1 MSRPPRPHFDV
12 VTADP
17 TVRDGRL
24 DYLPLEY
31 GQLLELAE
39 SLAGE
44 ELGHVVSTGEGNITR
59 TLLELSSLV
68 GHVLA
73 VYQDRYA
80 GEAFLRTANARS
92 SLVRHARRLSYT
104 PDVGLS
110 ATGYVALML
119 KEGLSGAVEAGLE
132 LGSSRL
138 GDIAPQTYETLDAL
152 TADAALNEMFPADAT
167 TPVILAQGTTRIT
180 VEGVGH
186 GLASGDVLCLVGAPT
201 WQSLVVDAAEEDRT
215 ARTTTLTLRS
225 PLSALID
232 FSPPSEGGNAEPD
245 PSDPDDVVRFLAH
258 PSVRAASFGWN
269 ADPVM
274 YPQERLRN
282 ATGSQPTPRPAYW
295 YEVALQVGSTTRSF
309 NARHHYLSRVVD
321 EPLLGTYAVHQSS
334 TALTVHQVTAQM
346 RGSVTLHREV
356 LEAYPTFT
364 VVVTQNPNGSYT
376 TTTVP
381 VTPTPTQVL
390 RTHLSGTVSVLETVD
405 RAGTGQNGSS
415 LTWPGTWLSGWRT
428 EMKVV
433 TREPNPDELG
443 DFLDL
448 PGLLSV
454 LAPGRLVIF
463 SDLAGSRTQ
472 VVQLTRV
479 QLMEDEGRTRIWWQ
493 ALEPAPE
500 EPFQLD
506 DLKVLGNV
514 VQAIHGRTT
523 EEILGD
529 SDGVTPFQRFA
540 LDKAPVSMR
549 PAAEGAVPEVELR
562 VDDVAW
568 QRVPDFFD
576 SGPED
581 RHYRL
586 EIDEEQVA
594 SVVFGDGVKGAIPSA
609 GKRNISA
616 VYKVGLGVLGNVG
629 PLRVTRLKSPHPL
642 LDRAFNPGSISGG
655 TGMAEPES
663 VRSQATRY
671 IRTFDRAV
679 SVSDHADLAL
689 LYPGVSRT
697 AARWD
702 AASGAILLVAATADG
717 GAPPAD
723 LRKFLD
729 ARRDDQVRLSI
740 VAPTPR
746 DIVLSLRVSVDTA
759 FLFENVRVGIREVLL
774 GEGEQPG
781 LFTFAGRALGQP
793 AYLSEVQAAVKRV
806 PGVLE
811 ARVVTFA
818 SVGGDEVFD
827 VVQAQVSEWLR
838 LAPQE
843 LTIQKAEDSA

>member
-17 TVRDGRL
+17 TVREGWL

-31 GQLLELAE
+31 GELLELAE

-44 ELGHVVSTGEGNITR
+44 ELGHVVGTGEGNITR

-119 KEGLSGAVEAGLE
+119 KEGLSGAIEAGLE

-138 GDIAPQTYETLDAL
+138 GDVAPQTYETLDAL
-152 TADAALNEMFPADAT
+152 VADAALNEIFPAAAKK
-167 TPVILAQGTTRIT
+167 PVILTPGTTRIT

-186 GLASGDVLCLVGAPT
+186 GLASGDVLCLVGAPA
-201 WQSLVVDAAEEDRT
+201 WQSLVVDEAEEDRR

-225 PLSALID
+225 PVTARID
-232 FSPPSEGGNAEPD
+232 FSPQGGNASAD

-258 PSVRAASFGWN
+258 PAVKVASFGWN
-269 ADPVM
+269 ADPVL
-274 YPQERLRN
+274 YPQVQLRN
-282 ATGSQPTPRPAYW
+282 APGAKPTPLPAYW
-295 YEVALQVGSTTRSF
+295 YEVAVQVGTTTRAYH
-309 NARHHYLSRVVD
+309 ARHHYLSRVVD
-321 EPLLGTYAVHQSS
+321 EALTGTYAVHQSS
-334 TALTVHQVTAQM
+334 DALTVQRVTAQM
-346 RGSVTLHREV
+346 RGSVALHREV
-356 LEAYPTFT
+356 MEKYPTFT
-364 VVVTQNPNGSYT
+364 VVVTQNQDGSYK

-381 VTPTPTQVL
+381 VTPTPEQVL
-390 RTHLSGTVSVLETVD
+390 HTHLSGTGTVLETVD
-405 RAGTGQNGSS
+405 RTGTGVNGSS

-428 EMKVV
+428 EMRVV
-433 TREPNPDELG
+433 TQEPNPALLTDS
-443 DFLDL
+443 LDL
-448 PGLLSV
+448 PGILSV
-454 LAPGRLVIF
+454 LTPGRLVIF
-463 SDLAGSRTQ
+463 SDLAGVRTQ

-479 QLMEDEGRTRIWWQ
+479 QLLEEEGVTRIWWQ
-493 ALEPAPE
+493 AMEPAPS
-500 EPFQLD
+500 EPFRLD

-514 VQAIHGRTT
+514 VQVIHGRTT

-549 PAAEGAVPEVELR
+549 PAPEGAVPEVELR
-562 VDDVAW
+562 VNDVAW
-568 QRVPDFFD
+568 QRVPDFFE

-642 LDRAFNPGSISGG
+642 LDRAFNPGSIFGG
-655 TGMAEPES
+655 TGMSDPES

-679 SVSDHADLAL
+679 SVSDYADLAL
-689 LYPGVSRT
+689 LYPGVART

-702 AASGAILLVAATADG
+702 AASESILLVAATADG
-717 GAPPAD
+717 DPPPAD

-729 ARRDDQVRLSI
+729 GRRDDQVRLNI

-746 DIVLSLRVSVDTA
+746 DIVLGLKVRADTA
-759 FLFENVRVGIREVLL
+759 FLFENVRAGIRDVLL
-774 GEGEQPG
+774 GEGERPG
-781 LFTFAGRALGQP
+781 MFTFAGRALGQP

-818 SVGGDEVFD
+818 SIGTEAVYD

-843 LTIQKAEDSA
+843 LSIQKAEDNA